1 MTVILVR
8 GHSRAIAMRMTPAL
22 RKLALTAHVSTSIG
36 WLGAVAS
43 FLVLSLA
50 GLTSDEVDIVRSA
63 YLAMDL
69 IGRYAIVPLSIAALA
84 TGIVQSIGTSW
95 GLFRHYWIVAK
106 LVLTIGATL
115 LLLLHQ
121 FTAVA
126 GAAKRVASTPPGM
139 MPDVGRWGTQ
149 LVGDAAAAVLV
160 LLAITAIAV
169 FKPWGLTPYGR
180 RKQLESSTAAAGGP
194 SGSTSTMPLSL
205 MILLVAIGLAIVAF
219 ILLHLA
225 GGGLGHH
232 GH

>member
-1 MTVILVR
+1 
-8 GHSRAIAMRMTPAL
+8 MRMTPAV
-22 RKLALTAHVSTSIG
+22 RKLALTAHVSTSIA

-50 GLTSDEVDIVRSA
+50 GLTSSEADIVRSA

-69 IGRYAIVPLSIAALA
+69 IGRYAIVPLSVAALV
-84 TGIVQSIGTSW
+84 TGIVQSLGTSW
-95 GLFRHYWIVAK
+95 GLFRHYWIVVK
-106 LVLTIGATL
+106 LVLTFGATL

-126 GAAKRVASTPPGM
+126 GAAKRVASTPLGT

-160 LLAITAIAV
+160 LLAITSIAV
-169 FKPWGLTPYGR
+169 FKPWGLTRYGR
-180 RKQLESSTAAAGGP
+180 TKQLESPSATAGDP
-194 SGSTSTMPLSL
+194 SSSTSTMPLSL
-205 MILLVAIGLAIVAF
+205 MILLVAVGLVIAAF

-225 GGGLGHH
+225 GGGLSHRGH
-232 GH
+232 

>member
-1 MTVILVR
+1 M
-8 GHSRAIAMRMTPAL
+8 SMTPGV
-22 RKLALTAHVSTSIG
+22 RKLALTAHVSASIA

-50 GLTSDEVDIVRSA
+50 GLTSGEADIVRAA

-69 IGRYAIVPLSIAALA
+69 IGRFAIVPLSVVALA
-84 TGIVQSIGTSW
+84 TGIVQSLGTAW
-95 GLFRHYWIVAK
+95 GLFRHYWVVVK

-126 GAAKRVASTPPGM
+126 GAAKRVASTPLGTL
-139 MPDVGRWGTQ
+139 PDVGRWGAQ
-149 LVGDAAAAVLV
+149 LMGDAMAAVVV
-160 LLAITAIAV
+160 LLVITFIAV

-180 RKQLESSTAAAGGP
+180 RKQLESLPTTAGVP
-194 SGSTSTMPLSL
+194 SSSTSTMPRSL
-205 MILLVAIGLAIVAF
+205 KILIGAVAVLLAAF

-225 GGGLGHH
+225 GGGLSHRGH
-232 GH
+232 